1 MLFKFIIINSN
12 LSLTRHG
19 GGRQVLSESYA
30 AGELEVRSYTL
41 YFPMH
46 RNFAL
51 YIAVSILTVNSK
63 IRRVVNFTENTTLV
77 HKPCE

>member
-19 GGRQVLSESYA
+19 GGRR
-30 AGELEVRSYTL
+30 ELEVRSYTL

-46 RNFAL
+46 RRL
-51 YIAVSILTVNSK
+51 ELDWET
-63 IRRVVNFTENTTLV
+63 
-77 HKPCE
+77 

>member
-46 RNFAL
+46 RRL
-51 YIAVSILTVNSK
+51 ELDWET
-63 IRRVVNFTENTTLV
+63 
-77 HKPCE
+77 